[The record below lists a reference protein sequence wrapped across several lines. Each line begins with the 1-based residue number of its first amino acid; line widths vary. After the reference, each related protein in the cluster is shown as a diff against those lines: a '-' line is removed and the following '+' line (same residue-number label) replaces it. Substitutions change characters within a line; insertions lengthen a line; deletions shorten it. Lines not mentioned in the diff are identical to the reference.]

1 MHHFDISSPCVCHS
15 VGHNDITGDAA
26 NHLATV
32 VLDHA
37 AMTDFCGIPLISLR
51 ENCITELNL
60 ECKGVGVPGAIVL
73 SKLLPSATAITSL
86 KYACHANVF
95 AFLSAPIDT
104 RLCLVLAVCDSTTSV
119 PKEEPLSRRA
129 SRATRRCNRSSKPPA
144 SRTSSCECSL
154 SLWCQRP
161 LTQLTHPPP
170 NPTFAVSL

>member
-1 MHHFDISSPCVCHS
+1 MHHFDISCPCVCHS
-15 VGHNDITGDAA
+15 VGHDDITGDAP

-104 RLCLVLAVCDSTTSV
+104 HRMYLPFGSVDGDALPIDELTGTKPTEKIDLSHKYLGVASAIIIASCIKTNGVL
-119 PKEEPLSRRA
+119 KELKCA
-129 SRATRRCNRSSKPPA
+129 AA
-144 SRTSSCECSL
+144 L
-154 SLWCQRP
+154 
-161 LTQLTHPPP
+161 
-170 NPTFAVSL
+170 

>member
-1 MHHFDISSPCVCHS
+1 MHHFDISCPCVCHS
-15 VGHNDITGDAA
+15 VGHDDITGDAP

-37 AMTDFCGIPLISLR
+37 AMTEFCGIPLISLR

-95 AFLSAPIDT
+95 AFLS
-104 RLCLVLAVCDSTTSV
+104 
-119 PKEEPLSRRA
+119 E
-129 SRATRRCNRSSKPPA
+129 
-144 SRTSSCECSL
+144 
-154 SLWCQRP
+154 RP
-161 LTQLTHPPP
+161 LTRRSHLSHLTSL
-170 NPTFAVSL
+170 AVSRTMPSEPRAPPRSLPSSRRL